1 MVKRSEG
8 NPGVPDRKKADGSAA
23 GSGALTPEQRFE
35 YIATAAYFKAAAR
48 NFTPGQEMDD
58 WLKAEAEFDTREHAR
73 GSYQI
78 ADTVIGCIGEVFDTQ
93 AQAREALFRIVDEGT
108 ENEVNWLME
117 LVQVVANG
125 GSVNMDDDRYVR
137 RILAAPEN
145 DLRKVAVECARE
157 RIYASHDIL
166 CSGPEPR

>member
-1 MVKRSEG
+1 M
-8 NPGVPDRKKADGSAA
+8 
-23 GSGALTPEQRFE
+23 
-35 YIATAAYFKAAAR
+35 
-48 NFTPGQEMDD
+48 
-58 WLKAEAEFDTREHAR
+58 
-73 GSYQI
+73 
-78 ADTVIGCIGEVFDTQ
+78 
-93 AQAREALFRIVDEGT
+93 FRIVDEGT